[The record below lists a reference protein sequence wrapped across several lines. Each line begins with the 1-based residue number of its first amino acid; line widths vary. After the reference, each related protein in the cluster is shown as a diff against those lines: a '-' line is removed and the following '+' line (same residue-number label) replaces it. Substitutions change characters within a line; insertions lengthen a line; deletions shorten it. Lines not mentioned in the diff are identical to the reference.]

1 MKLRNKFNRRHGA
14 GGTRRSFLLL
24 AGAACLALPSDLHAE
39 ILTRGSFGGREA
51 YLKRVQGLSGALGA
65 VPRTDPAKRAELR
78 ALASTLSA
86 AVQDLLFNEA
96 QARGGKVAPPASA
109 LRAPEKTEGGAT
121 GSGDAVPLSEVPDD
135 WLLLKGGAVQ
145 DDVADL
151 VALLEDE
158 GEALSSPAI
167 AELVGSITSAV
178 AAIDRPGI

>member
-1 MKLRNKFNRRHGA
+1 MNLRNKIRRARGA
-14 GGTRRSFLLL
+14 CETRRSFLLL
-24 AGAACLALPSDLHAE
+24 AGAACLALPSGLHAE

-158 GEALSSPAI
+158 GEALSSSAI
-167 AELVGSITSAV
+167 AALVGSITSAV
-178 AAIDRPGI
+178 AAIDRPGA

>member
-1 MKLRNKFNRRHGA
+1 MRLKNKIKSRDWSNT
-14 GGTRRSFLLL
+14 TRRRFLLL
-24 AGAACLALPSDLHAE
+24 SGAACLALPSHLRAE
-39 ILTRGSFGGREA
+39 ILTKGSFGGREA

-65 VPRTDPAKRAELR
+65 VPRTDPSKRAELR
-78 ALASTLSA
+78 AIATTLSA

-109 LRAPEKTEGGAT
+109 LRAPDST
-121 GSGDAVPLSEVPDD
+121 GSVAVGNGDAVPLSEVPND
-135 WLLLKGGAVQ
+135 WLLLQGGAVQ

-167 AELVGSITSAV
+167 QALVGSITSAV
-178 AAIDRPGI
+178 AAIDRPGS

>member
-1 MKLRNKFNRRHGA
+1 MKLRNKINRRRGA

-24 AGAACLALPSDLHAE
+24 AGAACMALPSGLHAE
-39 ILTRGSFGGREA
+39 ILTRGSFGGRDA

>member
-1 MKLRNKFNRRHGA
+1 MSLSDKTKFRHVA
-14 GGTRRSFLLL
+14 VRTRRSFLLL
-24 AGAACLALPSDLHAE
+24 AGAACLALPSGLHAE
-39 ILTRGSFGGREA
+39 ILTRGSFGGRQA

-65 VPRTDPAKRAELR
+65 IDRTDPAKRAELR

-109 LRAPEKTEGGAT
+109 LRAPESTERGGA
-121 GSGDAVPLSEVPDD
+121 GSGDPVPLSAVPDD

-151 VALLEDE
+151 VALLEDV
-158 GEALSSPAI
+158 GEVLSSPAI
-167 AELVGSITSAV
+167 AALVGSSTSAG
-178 AAIDRPGI
+178 AAIDRPES

>member
-1 MKLRNKFNRRHGA
+1 MFRGKIRVGQGA
-14 GGTRRSFLLL
+14 AATRRRFLLL
-24 AGAACLALPSDLHAE
+24 AVGACLALPSGLRAE
-39 ILTRGSFGGREA
+39 ILTRGSFGDREA

-65 VPRTDPAKRAELR
+65 VPRIDPAKRAELR
-78 ALASTLSA
+78 AIASTLSA

-96 QARGGKVAPPASA
+96 QARGGKVAPPASG
-109 LRAPEKTEGGAT
+109 LRAPEST
-121 GSGDAVPLSEVPDD
+121 GSGAAGNGDTVPLSEVPND

-167 AELVGSITSAV
+167 EGLVLSITSAV
-178 AAIDRPGI
+178 AAIDRPGS